1 MDAAVDALADGL
13 IQTLASLNPDE
24 RYLVGISGIP
34 GSGKS
39 TLATHVCQTVNAKL
53 DGGGNGSSTSP
64 IAAIV
69 GMDGWHYT
77 RARLATFPNPTEA
90 KDRRGA
96 AFTFDAASFSDF
108 VTLLKTRPQEV
119 VKAPSFDHS
128 LKDPVEED
136 VEVRPAHRIVIIE
149 GLYCNCDDGEWG
161 RGAKLLDE
169 RWVVEVQ
176 REVAR
181 QRLRVRHVETGV
193 AKDEEEA
200 LWRADNNDLPN
211 GDYLLSH
218 LLEPVKRIK
227 SREEEAWA
235 TS

>member
-1 MDAAVDALADGL
+1 
-13 IQTLASLNPDE
+13 
-24 RYLVGISGIP
+24 VGISGIP

-39 TLATHVCQTVNAKL
+39 TLATHVCQAVNAKL
-53 DGGGNGSSTSP
+53 GGASNGGSTSP

-96 AFTFDAASFSDF
+96 AFTFDAASFSEF
-108 VTLLKTRPQEV
+108 VSLLKTRPQEM
-119 VKAPSFDHS
+119 VKAPSFDHA

-136 VEVRPAHRIVIIE
+136 VEVRPEHRIVIIE
-149 GLYCNCDDGEWG
+149 GLYCNCDDGEWAK
-161 RGAKLLDE
+161 GAQLLDE
-169 RWVVEVQ
+169 RWVVEVE
-176 REVAR
+176 RDVAR

-200 LWRADNNDLPN
+200 LWR
-211 GDYLLSH
+211 GEY
-218 LLEPVKRIK
+218 V
-227 SREEEAWA
+227 RERSPTAVPGYRG
-235 TS
+235 